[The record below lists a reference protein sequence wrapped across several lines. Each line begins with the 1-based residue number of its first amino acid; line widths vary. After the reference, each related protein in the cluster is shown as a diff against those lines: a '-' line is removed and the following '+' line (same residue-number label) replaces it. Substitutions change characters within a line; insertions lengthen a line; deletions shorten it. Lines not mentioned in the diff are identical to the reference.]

1 MGKIKLILY
10 LEDICFFKSK
20 TIITLCFTKGNNI
33 IKWKQWKM

>member
-20 TIITLCFTKGNNI
+20 TIITVLYEG
-33 IKWKQWKM
+33 Q